1 MKTLLGLLAAFLF
14 SSTAIAADLAPDVL
28 VKNVTNEVLDAVRK
42 DKDLQ
47 NGNSKKT
54 LEIVETKILPH
65 FNFQRMTQLAMG
77 REGRQATPEQL
88 KVLVDEF
95 RDLLVRTY
103 SKALTEFRNQEIT
116 FKPLK
121 FSPADTDVKV
131 RTDIK
136 QTGGKPM
143 QLDYYLEKTA
153 AGWKVYD
160 VEVGGVSL
168 ITNYRSTFGQ
178 EIQKNGVDGLIRS
191 LQAKNCSS
199 SSRWILPWRLP
210 HPAAS

>member
-14 SSTAIAADLAPDVL
+14 ASTAIAADLAPDVL

-88 KVLVDEF
+88 MTLVDEF
-95 RDLLVRTY
+95 RNLLVRTY

-136 QTGGKPM
+136 QSGGKPM

-178 EIQKNGVDGLIRS
+178 EIQKHGVDGLIRS
-191 LQAKNCSS
+191 LQAKNKS
-199 SSRWILPWRLP
+199 
-210 HPAAS
+210 